1 MAGERGA
8 SALMRDKTPF
18 PARQMAILALCRI
31 CEPIAF
37 MSIFPYAYYMV
48 DSFHI
53 ANDKAQISMYV
64 GMVTSAFAFAECA
77 SGVFWGRLSDRI
89 GRKKVLLGGLF
100 GTGLSMLLFGFA
112 TNLPMALIARALGGL
127 LNGNIG
133 VLQTT
138 VAELVTV
145 EKHQPRAYS
154 IIPSVWCLGT
164 IIGSGLGGLLAQ
176 PATNYPS
183 LFKGTIFDAYPYLLP
198 NLVCTSVVGFGLT
211 VGILFLEETHED
223 KKENRDRGRE
233 LGQWILSKVWR
244 SEDGAAPR
252 DKDGTFD
259 EMRAMLE
266 AHDAPQYKST
276 CSSPTLCSS
285 RSSIADPPTLD
296 LDGRIVD
303 GRIEPAPTTRTAFTK
318 QVCLNIVGYGIL
330 AFHTISLEQ
339 LLPILMSHDH
349 STDTP
354 HLPFLFKG
362 GFEFSPRTIG
372 VILAIQGVLQLFA
385 QLVVFPW
392 LSKRLGSLRT
402 FWLTIATYPFLYF
415 LAPYL
420 ALLPER
426 FRIPGIILLL
436 VWKVTAQALSY
447 PSLAIMLANAAP
459 SKKVL
464 GLLNGAA
471 ASSASVC
478 RGFGP
483 TVSGA
488 VDTFGDG
495 LGMSGL
501 AWWTCAGIA
510 AIGWGP
516 GFFMKEERRRPGFR
530 GAEEKD
536 DEEADLG
543 ALLADTDSD
552 SDSIITLTPDEAV
565 ETLLSK

>member
-1 MAGERGA
+1 MARDRGA

-48 DSFHI
+48 ESFHI
-53 ANDKAQISMYV
+53 AEGKAQISMYV

-112 TNLPMALIARALGGL
+112 SNLATALIARALGGL

-164 IIGSGLGGLLAQ
+164 IIGASLGGLLAQ
-176 PATNYPS
+176 PATNCPS
-183 LFKGTIFDAYPYLLP
+183 LFKNTIFESYPYLLP
-198 NLVCTSVVGFGLT
+198 NLVCTVVVVFGLT
-211 VGILFLEETHED
+211 IGILFLEETHED
-223 KKENRDRGRE
+223 KKHERDRGRE
-233 LGQWILSKVWR
+233 IGQWILQRFWPG
-244 SEDGAAPR
+244 EEYIPLN
-252 DKDGTFD
+252 DKDGSFD
-259 EMRAMLE
+259 EMSSMLE
-266 AHDAPQYKST
+266 CHDGQPYRST
-276 CSSPTLCSS
+276 CRSPTLCSS
-285 RSSIADPPTLD
+285 RSSITEPPL
-296 LDGRIVD
+296 LALEK
-303 GRIEPAPTTRTAFTK
+303 EPRPALNIRKAFTK
-318 QVCLNIVGYGIL
+318 QVCLNIICYGIL

-339 LLPILMSHDH
+339 LLPILMSRDH
-349 STDTP
+349 SEEKP
-354 HLPFLFKG
+354 HLPFVFKG

-372 VILAIQGVLQLFA
+372 VILSIQGVLQLFA
-385 QLVVFPW
+385 QLIVFPW
-392 LSKRLGSLRT
+392 LSKKLGSLRT

-420 ALLPER
+420 ALLPEH

-436 VWKVTAQALSY
+436 VWKVTAQSLSY

-488 VDTFGDG
+488 VDTFGDN
-495 LGMSGL
+495 LGVSGL

-510 AIGWGP
+510 AIGWIP
-516 GFFMKEERRRPGFR
+516 GFFMKEERRRPGFCNI
-530 GAEEKD
+530 EED
-536 DEEADLG
+536 VDEEVGLG
-543 ALLADTDSD
+543 GAQINTDSD
-552 SDSIITLTPDEAV
+552 VDSIITLTPDETV
-565 ETLLSK
+565 ETVLSK